1 MISILLVED
10 HAVFA
15 SVLVRLLGRTEDMEI
30 SKVARTAERALQELP
45 EQKFDLVLVDVA
57 LPQMNGIGLVTLLR
71 DQYPNLPCLMLSGHA
86 LAHYVSRALRAGAR
100 GYVLKDNAKEIVS
113 SIRRVLRGEIY
124 VSPELQ
130 DHHT

>member
-15 SVLVRLLGRTEDMEI
+15 SVLVRLLSRTGDMEI

-45 EQKFDLVLVDVA
+45 EQEFDLVLVDVA